1 MIVRASGVP
10 GAGRSSAC
18 GAPTMGPVT
27 EVSDA
32 EVGLPD
38 DRPELTDEQVAF
50 LASVFDLVRDGQTET
65 VTRYLDAGVPV
76 NLTNPNG
83 DTLLILAAYHEHAA
97 LVGALLDRGAD
108 TERLNG
114 RGQTALSAA
123 VFRQQAGIVTALV
136 SHGANPTAGSPDA
149 RATAAYFQLTEMSAL
164 LDADAIPPVAT
175 ARADD

>member
-1 MIVRASGVP
+1 M
-10 GAGRSSAC
+10 
-18 GAPTMGPVT
+18 
-27 EVSDA
+27 
-32 EVGLPD
+32 PD